1 LLYSLRKKLLHLKY
15 KRTNHYS
22 VFRWRNLVL
31 LLDTKDYITR
41 KILIGGGFES
51 DLVDAITSTISLR
64 RPSVFVDVGSNFGL
78 YSCIAAGSG
87 IPEIHSFEP
96 NPRLVAFQRT
106 NFAMND
112 FRGIKVYELGLSDA
126 DADDQ
131 QFLISPRSN
140 SGLSKFEKLA
150 TDEKWRPGTI
160 SVSVRRL
167 DGLLVHSN
175 QTVMVKIDVEGA
187 EPFFLAGANTFLM
200 NNSCDLFI
208 EIKQDLRTTR
218 LALAALGYS
227 EKREFRDGNFWFT
240 NYRSSP

>member
-1 LLYSLRKKLLHLKY
+1 MLYSLRKKLLHLKY

-31 LLDTKDYITR
+31 LLDTKDYISR

-51 DLVDAITSTISLR
+51 DLVDAITSSISSR
-64 RPSVFVDVGSNFGL
+64 KPSMFVDVGSNFGL
-78 YSCIAAGSG
+78 YSCIAAAGG
-87 IPEIHSFEP
+87 VPEVHSFEP

-112 FRGIKVYELGLSDA
+112 LRRVKIYEFALSDV

-131 QFLISPRSN
+131 KFLISPRSN

-150 TDEKWRPGTI
+150 TDENWQSGTI
-160 SVSVRRL
+160 SVRRL
-167 DGLLVHSN
+167 DGVLAHSS
-175 QTVMVKIDVEGA
+175 QTVLVKIDVEGA
-187 EPFFLAGANTFLM
+187 EQFFVAGAKTFLV

-208 EIKQDLRTTR
+208 EIKQELEATR
-218 LALAALGYS
+218 AALAALGYS
-227 EKREFRDGNFWFT
+227 QQREFRDGNFWFT
-240 NYRSSP
+240 NYRLSR